1 MTGDGRPTVLVRDV
15 VRSVVETLAPE
26 ELFLVEGLR
35 RFDDATVVRR
45 LSRGGGRREPLGFG
59 IGEVAALVT
68 PVVWLVLDE
77 VAQRMV
83 ATTVDRAS
91 RGATGLVR
99 RLFRRP
105 ARAAELQPL
114 TREQLAEVR
123 ALLLTAGEQRGLAPD
138 LTEEIA
144 DRVVARLALSRAL
157 DPPTPP
163 TPPAPEPPTDPTGT
177 GQD

>member
-105 ARAAELQPL
+105 APRPSS
-114 TREQLAEVR
+114 
-123 ALLLTAGEQRGLAPD
+123 
-138 LTEEIA
+138 
-144 DRVVARLALSRAL
+144 SR
-157 DPPTPP
+157 
-163 TPPAPEPPTDPTGT
+163 
-177 GQD
+177 

>member
-157 DPPTPP
+157 DPPTPAI
-163 TPPAPEPPTDPTGT
+163 PPAPEPPTDPTGT